1 MRQYTSTSIKSSTD
15 RYVDLCMCA
24 PTQKQIKREL
34 VERERRSTNYDNDGG
49 NWMLLGFGSHSHS
62 FQVHRNCRLKKRF
75 TGIATRRENSLLWT
89 NPIIFFFH
97 FSKPK
102 GWEAENRVA
111 NMTISITISLLVN
124 QYHPNSIRR
133 TFKIIFTYE
142 RVGRHHIPPNI
153 TWPVLALMISVV
165 IYVSC
170 CLVEIFET
178 HPKSNQNRK

>member
-1 MRQYTSTSIKSSTD
+1 
-15 RYVDLCMCA
+15 MCA

-34 VERERRSTNYDNDGG
+34 VEREKRSTNYDNDGG

-62 FQVHRNCRLKKRF
+62 FQVHRNCRLKKKVHRNCF
-75 TGIATRRENSLLWT
+75 KEREQFVVNQPYHLY
-89 NPIIFFFH
+89 FH

-102 GWEAENRVA
+102 GWESENRVA
-111 NMTISITISLLVN
+111 NMTMSITISLLVS